1 MSTEEVVEVY
11 IPDDPDIQEF
21 HSLSN
26 EQKLKIIKLGLAMS
40 ASGNRKLQ
48 YLNNS
53 EWEKRIESL
62 KERHATEK
70 ERLEDRASATDQR
83 LLEYTK
89 ESKSRQDVLVEE
101 IRVAEKRRYKSQ
113 IEQLESDKERLGDKI
128 ATIHDDL
135 DTKLE
140 ARIASSRTFYEGKL
154 ASIQDKL
161 DRVRDEYEEKTQAR
175 IVRSQ
180 NSTIKGQDGEEYV
193 LGQLNMLFPRAELED
208 THKVPGRGDFIMRED
223 DFTMMIETKNYS
235 KNVQKSEIDKFYRDV
250 DNPANS
256 DIQCAVF
263 VSLQT
268 GICCKDDFEFEIRNK
283 IPILFIHKLQNNF
296 TNLIMAVK
304 FFKLMTG
311 QNRLDLSSKET
322 IDSFKNLS
330 KSMKHNFNKQKTKID
345 RFYAEHLNLLADQ
358 QAHTAE
364 LYKLVGVK
372 F

>member
-62 KERHATEK
+62 KERHAAEK

-83 LLEYTK
+83 LLEYTR

-101 IRVAEKRRYKSQ
+101 IRVTEKRRYKSQ

-161 DRVRDEYEEKTQAR
+161 DRRT
-175 IVRSQ
+175 
-180 NSTIKGQDGEEYV
+180 
-193 LGQLNMLFPRAELED
+193 
-208 THKVPGRGDFIMRED
+208 
-223 DFTMMIETKNYS
+223 
-235 KNVQKSEIDKFYRDV
+235 
-250 DNPANS
+250 
-256 DIQCAVF
+256 
-263 VSLQT
+263 
-268 GICCKDDFEFEIRNK
+268 
-283 IPILFIHKLQNNF
+283 
-296 TNLIMAVK
+296 
-304 FFKLMTG
+304 
-311 QNRLDLSSKET
+311 
-322 IDSFKNLS
+322 
-330 KSMKHNFNKQKTKID
+330 
-345 RFYAEHLNLLADQ
+345 
-358 QAHTAE
+358 
-364 LYKLVGVK
+364 
-372 F
+372 